1 MAETAASRRQSK
13 YLLAA
18 GLVFALLLPTAGA
31 TAGVAAVETLPG
43 PHARFENLRV
53 GAGKTALEVRGTVR
67 LLAAPLPHSDVGR
80 IVLEAVVRGR
90 TIARSEAVV
99 YRVVTA
105 NRRLRLFG
113 FRAVLPADTSVE
125 TRLRIHRLPP
135 AD

>member
-1 MAETAASRRQSK
+1 MVESAAWQRQSG

-18 GLVFALLLPTAGA
+18 GLVVALLLPTAGA
-31 TAGVAAVETLPG
+31 SAGVAAVDTQPG
-43 PHARFENLRV
+43 THARIENVRI
-53 GAGKTALEVRGTVR
+53 GAGKTGLEVRGTVR

-80 IVLEAVVRGR
+80 IVLEAVVQGR

-113 FRAVLPADTSVE
+113 FRAVLPADTSAE
-125 TRLRIHRLPP
+125 TQLRIHRLPP